1 MMDGVNLYSI
11 EYYKKTVFKGSY
23 RGMCFRIGRWEVEPE
38 SLVSDEFTSDISES
52 EGTVG
57 GGSNEIGFASSES
70 DGSAGGAIEGGSDEP
85 TEVLR
90 VQAWKGPYIL
100 EKTDE
105 EIFTMDF
112 DYSDAGLAL
121 ANEWLEDKS
130 KEIGGR

>member
-1 MMDGVNLYSI
+1 MMDGINLYSI

-23 RGMCFRIGRWEVEPE
+23 HGMCFRIGRWEVEN
-38 SLVSDEFTSDISES
+38 SDSE
-52 EGTVG
+52 EAA
-57 GGSNEIGFASSES
+57 GSASPES

-112 DYSDAGLAL
+112 DYSDVGLAL